1 METPFTSRRR
11 RCTSSRSLR
20 SKNSTPEG
28 KISRLLH
35 LPTSSLTTTMVS
47 TPSARIMCAI
57 CGTDSVPSTGWPP
70 VIATAS
76 L

>member
-1 METPFTSRRR
+1 
-11 RCTSSRSLR
+11 LR
-20 SKNSTPEG
+20 SKNSTPDG
-28 KISRLLH
+28 KISGLLH
-35 LPTSSLTTTMVS
+35 FSISSLTTTIVC

-57 CGTDSVPSTGWPP
+57 CGTLSVPSTGWPP